1 MGIEPEPVLAQNSMP
16 LLLPLKVSDNSY
28 SQPDPGHVVQVHP
41 LLDRLLLAPLC
52 VYMTLYPDPLL
63 LLTHGPAVPHAET
76 MESWGY
82 VFPILIVIKNNPAIE
97 FFNLREKVLV
107 VPGWWAVVHK
117 PSELGR
123 IQNGRNDKLILHTR
137 MVTILFVHCFF
148 EMYKHFH
155 NLISGLAPGK
165 IYQASC
171 HQYSHWP
178 WLFFIITH
186 PSIFHL
192 CDGGITDC
200 QPVDVH
206 WVWLHGGAAGGPG
219 CVDVVEL
226 VPSHADVDPCVR
238 PGLVDHLNKMM

>member
-117 PSELGR
+117 PSELGG
-123 IQNGRNDKLILHTR
+123 IQNGCKDKLIFNTG
-137 MVTILFVHCFF
+137 MVPILFRCFF
-148 EMYKHFH
+148 EMY
-155 NLISGLAPGK
+155 
-165 IYQASC
+165 
-171 HQYSHWP
+171 
-178 WLFFIITH
+178 
-186 PSIFHL
+186 
-192 CDGGITDC
+192 
-200 QPVDVH
+200 V
-206 WVWLHGGAAGGPG
+206 
-219 CVDVVEL
+219 
-226 VPSHADVDPCVR
+226 
-238 PGLVDHLNKMM
+238 